1 MTLSVNFI
9 FILILVSALCHAVW
23 SAIIKSSKNPLSL
36 MGITSVL
43 EVTIFL
49 PLTFTV
55 PFPTLEVWYF
65 LIATVIIHV
74 FYRLNVIYSY
84 RYGDLSY
91 IYPISRGSSCLFV
104 AIISILFLSSDIS
117 VAGFVGILIVCIGL
131 FLISYSKNLSF
142 NFRGFALAISTAIL
156 ITAYT
161 LVDGVGVRLSENGF
175 SYIYWLFTLNGI
187 PLLIIGLISK
197 DGLRKRE
204 TYTFRSGI
212 AAGVFATSSY
222 AIVVWSMQF
231 IEIAYVS
238 SIREISIVF
247 AAIIGMLFLFEK
259 NAKSRII
266 PSILIVSGIF
276 GCLFSNSIRKKYRL
290 FA

>member
-74 FYRLNVIYSY
+74 IYRLNVIYSY

-212 AAGVFATSSY
+212 ADVVFATSSY

-266 PSILIVSGIF
+266 PSILIVSGISVVYF
-276 GCLFSNSIRKKYRL
+276 QIL
-290 FA
+290 

>member
-266 PSILIVSGIF
+266 PSILIVSGISVVYF
-276 GCLFSNSIRKKYRL
+276 QIL
-290 FA
+290 

>member
-161 LVDGVGVRLSENGF
+161 LVDGVGVRLAENGF

-204 TYTFRSGI
+204 TYTFKSGI

-266 PSILIVSGIF
+266 PSILIVSGISVVYF
-276 GCLFSNSIRKKYRL
+276 QIL
-290 FA
+290 

>member
-49 PLTFTV
+49 PLTFTL

-74 FYRLNVIYSY
+74 IYRLNVIYSY
-84 RYGDLSY
+84 RHGDLSY

-266 PSILIVSGIF
+266 PSILIVSGISVVYF
-276 GCLFSNSIRKKYRL
+276 QIL
-290 FA
+290 

>member
-43 EVTIFL
+43 EVTVFL

-266 PSILIVSGIF
+266 PSILIVSGISVVYF
-276 GCLFSNSIRKKYRL
+276 QIL
-290 FA
+290 

>member
-1 MTLSVNFI
+1 MSVNLI
-9 FILILVSALCHAVW
+9 FLLILFSGLCHAIW

-266 PSILIVSGIF
+266 PSILIVSGISVVYF
-276 GCLFSNSIRKKYRL
+276 QIL
-290 FA
+290 

>member
-1 MTLSVNFI
+1 MSVNFI

-74 FYRLNVIYSY
+74 IYRLNVIYSY

-266 PSILIVSGIF
+266 PSILIVSGISVVYF
-276 GCLFSNSIRKKYRL
+276 QIL
-290 FA
+290 

>member
-36 MGITSVL
+36 MGVTSVL

-266 PSILIVSGIF
+266 PSILIVSGISVVYF
-276 GCLFSNSIRKKYRL
+276 QIL
-290 FA
+290 

>member
-9 FILILVSALCHAVW
+9 FILILISALCHAVW

-197 DGLRKRE
+197 DGLRKKE
-204 TYTFRSGI
+204 TYTFKSGI

-266 PSILIVSGIF
+266 PSILIVSGISVVYF
-276 GCLFSNSIRKKYRL
+276 QIL
-290 FA
+290 

>member
-74 FYRLNVIYSY
+74 IYRLNVIYSY

-131 FLISYSKNLSF
+131 FLISYSRSLSF

-266 PSILIVSGIF
+266 PSILIVSGISVVYF
-276 GCLFSNSIRKKYRL
+276 QIL
-290 FA
+290 

>member
-91 IYPISRGSSCLFV
+91 IYPISRGSSGLFV

-266 PSILIVSGIF
+266 PSILIVSGISVVYF
-276 GCLFSNSIRKKYRL
+276 QIL
-290 FA
+290 

>member
-104 AIISILFLSSDIS
+104 AIISVLFLSSDIS

-131 FLISYSKNLSF
+131 FLISYSKDLSF
-142 NFRGFALAISTAIL
+142 NFRGFALAVSTAIL

-197 DGLRKRE
+197 NGLRKTE
-204 TYTFRSGI
+204 TYNFSSGI
-212 AAGVFATSSY
+212 AAGIFATSSY

-247 AAIIGMLFLFEK
+247 AAIIGMVFLFER

-266 PSILIVSGIF
+266 PSILIVGGISVVYF
-276 GCLFSNSIRKKYRL
+276 QIL
-290 FA
+290 

>member
-1 MTLSVNFI
+1 MSINFI
-9 FILILVSALCHAVW
+9 FLLIILSALCHAIW

-117 VAGFVGILIVCIGL
+117 VAGFIGILIVCIGL

-197 DGLRKRE
+197 NGLRKTE
-204 TYTFRSGI
+204 TYNFSSGI
-212 AAGVFATSSY
+212 AAGIFATSSY

-247 AAIIGMLFLFEK
+247 AAIIGMVFLFEK

-266 PSILIVSGIF
+266 PSILIVSGILVVYF
-276 GCLFSNSIRKKYRL
+276 QIL
-290 FA
+290 

>member
-74 FYRLNVIYSY
+74 IYRLNVIYSY

-131 FLISYSKNLSF
+131 FLISYSTNLSF

-266 PSILIVSGIF
+266 PSILIVSGISVVYF
-276 GCLFSNSIRKKYRL
+276 QIL
-290 FA
+290 

>member
-131 FLISYSKNLSF
+131 FIISYSKNLSF

-266 PSILIVSGIF
+266 PSILIVSGISVVYF
-276 GCLFSNSIRKKYRL
+276 QIL
-290 FA
+290 

>member
-74 FYRLNVIYSY
+74 IYRLNVIYSY

-247 AAIIGMLFLFEK
+247 ATIIGMLFLFEK

-266 PSILIVSGIF
+266 PSILIVSGISVVYF
-276 GCLFSNSIRKKYRL
+276 QIL
-290 FA
+290 

>member
-1 MTLSVNFI
+1 MSVNFI

-187 PLLIIGLISK
+187 PLLVIGLISK
-197 DGLRKRE
+197 NGLRKTE
-204 TYTFRSGI
+204 TYNFSSGI
-212 AAGVFATSSY
+212 VAGIFATSSY

-247 AAIIGMLFLFEK
+247 AAIIGMVFLFER

-266 PSILIVSGIF
+266 PSILIVSGISVVYF
-276 GCLFSNSIRKKYRL
+276 QIL
-290 FA
+290 

>member
-1 MTLSVNFI
+1 MFLL
-9 FILILVSALCHAVW
+9 FILSALCHAIW

-36 MGITSVL
+36 MGITSIL
-43 EVTIFL
+43 EVVIFF

-55 PFPTLEVWYF
+55 PFPSIEVWYF

-131 FLISYSKNLSF
+131 FLVSYSKNLSF

-197 DGLRKRE
+197 NGLRKTE
-204 TYTFRSGI
+204 TYNFSSGI
-212 AAGVFATSSY
+212 AAGIFATSSY

-247 AAIIGMLFLFEK
+247 AAIIGMVFLFER

-266 PSILIVSGIF
+266 PSILIVSGVSVVYFQI
-276 GCLFSNSIRKKYRL
+276 L
-290 FA
+290 

>member
-161 LVDGVGVRLSENGF
+161 VVDGVGVRLSENGF

-197 DGLRKRE
+197 DGLRKKE

-247 AAIIGMLFLFEK
+247 AAIIGMLYLFEK

-266 PSILIVSGIF
+266 PSILIVSGISVVYF
-276 GCLFSNSIRKKYRL
+276 QIL
-290 FA
+290 

>member
-197 DGLRKRE
+197 NGLRKTE
-204 TYTFRSGI
+204 TYNFSSGI
-212 AAGVFATSSY
+212 AAGIFATSSY

-247 AAIIGMLFLFEK
+247 AAIIGMVFLFER

-266 PSILIVSGIF
+266 PSILIVSGISVVYF
-276 GCLFSNSIRKKYRL
+276 QIL
-290 FA
+290 

>member
-1 MTLSVNFI
+1 MSINFI
-9 FILILVSALCHAVW
+9 FLLIIFSALCHAVW

-36 MGITSVL
+36 MGITSIL

-55 PFPTLEVWYF
+55 PFPSIEVWYF

-197 DGLRKRE
+197 NGLRKTE
-204 TYTFRSGI
+204 TYTFSSGI
-212 AAGVFATSSY
+212 VAGIFATSSY

-238 SIREISIVF
+238 SIREISIVI
-247 AAIIGMLFLFEK
+247 AAIIGMIFLFEK

-266 PSILIVSGIF
+266 PSILIVSGISVVYF
-276 GCLFSNSIRKKYRL
+276 QIL
-290 FA
+290 

>member
-9 FILILVSALCHAVW
+9 FILILLSALCHAVW

-74 FYRLNVIYSY
+74 IYRLNVIYSY

-266 PSILIVSGIF
+266 PSILIVSGISVVYF
-276 GCLFSNSIRKKYRL
+276 QIL
-290 FA
+290 

>member
-131 FLISYSKNLSF
+131 FLISYSKDLSF
-142 NFRGFALAISTAIL
+142 NFRGFALAVSTAIL

-266 PSILIVSGIF
+266 PSILIVSGISVVYF
-276 GCLFSNSIRKKYRL
+276 QIL
-290 FA
+290 

>member
-131 FLISYSKNLSF
+131 FLISYSKSLSF

-266 PSILIVSGIF
+266 PSILIVSGISVVYF
-276 GCLFSNSIRKKYRL
+276 QIL
-290 FA
+290 

>member
-36 MGITSVL
+36 MGITSIL

-55 PFPTLEVWYF
+55 PFPSLEVWYF

-187 PLLIIGLISK
+187 PLLIIRLISK

-266 PSILIVSGIF
+266 PSILIVSGISVVYF
-276 GCLFSNSIRKKYRL
+276 QIL
-290 FA
+290 

>member
-74 FYRLNVIYSY
+74 IYRLNVIYSY

-142 NFRGFALAISTAIL
+142 NFRGFSLAISTAIL

-204 TYTFRSGI
+204 TYTIRSGI
-212 AAGVFATSSY
+212 TAGVFATSSY
-222 AIVVWSMQF
+222 AIVVLSMQF
-231 IEIAYVS
+231 IEIAYFS

-266 PSILIVSGIF
+266 PSILIVSGISVVYF
-276 GCLFSNSIRKKYRL
+276 QIL
-290 FA
+290 

>member
-204 TYTFRSGI
+204 TYTVRSGI

-266 PSILIVSGIF
+266 PSILIVSGISVVYF
-276 GCLFSNSIRKKYRL
+276 QIL
-290 FA
+290 

>member
-1 MTLSVNFI
+1 MSINFI
-9 FILILVSALCHAVW
+9 FILILFSALCHAVW

-43 EVTIFL
+43 EFIIFF

-55 PFPTLEVWYF
+55 PLPTIEVWYF

-104 AIISILFLSSDIS
+104 AIISVLFLSSDVS
-117 VAGFVGILIVCIGL
+117 LLGFIGIIIVCIGL

-175 SYIYWLFTLNGI
+175 SYIYWLFALNGI

-197 DGLRKRE
+197 NGLRKRE
-204 TYTFRSGI
+204 TYKISSGI
-212 AAGVFATSSY
+212 AAGIFATSSY

-247 AAIIGMLFLFEK
+247 AAVIGMIFLSER

-266 PSILIVSGIF
+266 PSILIVSGISVVYF
-276 GCLFSNSIRKKYRL
+276 QIL
-290 FA
+290 

>member
-1 MTLSVNFI
+1 MSINFI
-9 FILILVSALCHAVW
+9 FLLIILSALCHAVW

-55 PFPTLEVWYF
+55 PFPSIEVWYF

-187 PLLIIGLISK
+187 PLLVIGLISK
-197 DGLRKRE
+197 NGLRKTE
-204 TYTFRSGI
+204 TYNFSSGI
-212 AAGVFATSSY
+212 AAGIFATSSY

-247 AAIIGMLFLFEK
+247 AAIIGMVLLFEK

-266 PSILIVSGIF
+266 PSILIVSGISVVYF
-276 GCLFSNSIRKKYRL
+276 QIL
-290 FA
+290 

>member
-1 MTLSVNFI
+1 MSVNFI

-74 FYRLNVIYSY
+74 IYRLNVIYSY

-104 AIISILFLSSDIS
+104 AIISIVFLSSDIS

-142 NFRGFALAISTAIL
+142 NFKGFALAISTAIL

-204 TYTFRSGI
+204 TYTFRLGI

-247 AAIIGMLFLFEK
+247 AAIIGMFFLFEK

-266 PSILIVSGIF
+266 PSILIVSGISVVYF
-276 GCLFSNSIRKKYRL
+276 QIL
-290 FA
+290 

>member
-36 MGITSVL
+36 MGITSIL

-247 AAIIGMLFLFEK
+247 AAIIGMLFLFEI

-266 PSILIVSGIF
+266 PSILIVSGISVVYF
-276 GCLFSNSIRKKYRL
+276 QIL
-290 FA
+290 

>member
-1 MTLSVNFI
+1 MTVSVNFI

-23 SAIIKSSKNPLSL
+23 SAIIKTSKNPLSL

-142 NFRGFALAISTAIL
+142 NFRGFSLAISTAIL

-197 DGLRKRE
+197 DGLRKKE

-266 PSILIVSGIF
+266 PSILIVSGISVVYF
-276 GCLFSNSIRKKYRL
+276 QIL
-290 FA
+290 